1 MGALKSQSCA
11 RGHKMA
17 RKNIYLRANGQREC
31 RACSAIRITKWR
43 RLKRLE
49 ARVLGSNGP
58 TKPDTDREGMDKSIR
73 VYTSLDEMKND
84 EYREW
89 QRLQPHERLN
99 AAAELSLSAQWGK
112 ESSRNVP
119 RRLQRTLLHFQQ
131 PES

>member
-1 MGALKSQSCA
+1 
-11 RGHKMA
+11 MA
-17 RKNIYLRANGQREC
+17 SKNIYLRANGQREC
-31 RACSAIRITKWR
+31 RACSALRITKWR

-49 ARVLGSNGP
+49 ARVLGSNRP
-58 TKPDTDREGMDKSIR
+58 TIPGTDREGMDKSIR

-89 QRLQPHERLN
+89 QKLQPHERLN